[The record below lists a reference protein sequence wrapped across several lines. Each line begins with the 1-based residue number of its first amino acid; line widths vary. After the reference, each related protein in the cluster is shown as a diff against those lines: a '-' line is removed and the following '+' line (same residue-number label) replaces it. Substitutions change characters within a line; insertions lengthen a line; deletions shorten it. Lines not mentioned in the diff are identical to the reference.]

1 MTCVRSTARLANH
14 NHNRVVLTRPYASS
28 AAGLLAMKTSRLISF
43 SGSMAALTVMT
54 VLSVL
59 IGQV

>member
-1 MTCVRSTARLANH
+1 MN
-14 NHNRVVLTRPYASS
+14 
-28 AAGLLAMKTSRLISF
+28 AGLLAMKTSRVISF
-43 SGSMAALTVMT
+43 TGSMAALTVMT